1 MILTADVGNTNI
13 TLGGFKDGKF
23 VFVSRVFTQKDKT
36 SDEYA
41 IILNSIFHLYGI
53 KNNTFEGAVISS
65 VVPLVTLALK
75 NAISKLLGCNVL
87 VVSPGIKT
95 GLNIKIDNPSI
106 LGSDLVC
113 SAVGAIANYPLP
125 CVIVDLGTATKVSA
139 ISADGAFLG
148 VSISPGVEISLNAL
162 NKNTAQ
168 LPQIGLDGT
177 PNLIGTNSV
186 DSMRSGII
194 YGTASMIDGMLV
206 RFSKAL
212 GEVKTVVATG
222 GISRFIIPHCQ
233 SEIIENENLVL
244 EGLVEVYRKN
254 TFV

>member
-13 TLGGFKDGKF
+13 TLGGYKDGKF

-65 VVPLVTLALK
+65 VVPLVTLALQ

-106 LGSDLVC
+106 FRL
-113 SAVGAIANYPLP
+113 
-125 CVIVDLGTATKVSA
+125 
-139 ISADGAFLG
+139 
-148 VSISPGVEISLNAL
+148 
-162 NKNTAQ
+162 
-168 LPQIGLDGT
+168 
-177 PNLIGTNSV
+177 
-186 DSMRSGII
+186 
-194 YGTASMIDGMLV
+194 
-206 RFSKAL
+206 
-212 GEVKTVVATG
+212 
-222 GISRFIIPHCQ
+222 
-233 SEIIENENLVL
+233 
-244 EGLVEVYRKN
+244 
-254 TFV
+254 